1 MAAEECN
8 ERLGEHTR
16 DPQHIEMGQ
25 FVQWAQIGIGN
36 LQGGSG
42 EKMGFGRDLLG

>member
-16 DPQHIEMGQ
+16 DLQHREMGQ
-25 FVQWAQIGIGN
+25 FVQWAQIGVGN

-42 EKMGFGRDLLG
+42 GKTGFGIDLLG